1 MVFCRYQQA
10 DLCLTMQINR
20 YISIWVSR
28 HLQVLFDTLGRLWK
42 TPVSSAMTILVLAIA
57 MTLPMVLYKIF
68 DSLDAVTSEWIG
80 SPRISV
86 FLHTE
91 KENLNLDPIEIGQRL
106 LQNPMIEDVRYV
118 SPEQGLSEFAEF
130 DGFAE
135 AIEAL
140 PENPLPPLLV
150 VFPATGTDNEA
161 TQVLAQELESS
172 RFVDTAVYD
181 QQWVNRL
188 AAIVDLFQRGVLV
201 LSCLMGIGIV
211 LVISNTIRLSII
223 NRASEIEIIDQVGG
237 THAFIRRPFLYAGGI
252 QCLLGSL
259 LAWGLTNIT
268 LYLLARPVAR
278 LALLYESDFRIDW
291 AGVGTALFVTVIS
304 VFLGLF
310 ASRFTV
316 NRHLGSLTPG

>member
-1 MVFCRYQQA
+1 
-10 DLCLTMQINR
+10 MQINKR
-20 YISIWVSR
+20 ISVWLSR

-42 TPVSSAMTILVLAIA
+42 TPVSSTMTILVLAIA
-57 MTLPMVLYKIF
+57 MTLPMVLFKIF
-68 DSLDAVTSEWIG
+68 DSLEAVTSDWVG

-86 FLHTE
+86 FLGRDGAQ
-91 KENLNLDPIEIGQRL
+91 LNQDPIEIGQRL

-118 SPEQGLSEFAEF
+118 SPEQGLEEFVEF

-140 PENPLPPLLV
+140 PENPLPPLLI
-150 VFPATGTDNEA
+150 VFPATGTDNAA
-161 TQVLAQELESS
+161 TKTLAKELENMP
-172 RFVDTAVYD
+172 FVDTAVYD

-188 AAIVDLFQRGVLV
+188 AAIVDLFQRGVTV
-201 LSCLMGIGIV
+201 LAFLMGIGIV
-211 LVISNTIRLSII
+211 LVISNTVRLGII

-237 THAFIRRPFLYAGGI
+237 THAFIRRPFLYAGAI

-268 LYLLARPVAR
+268 LYMLARPVAR

-291 AGVGTALFVTVIS
+291 AGVGIASFVAVIS
-304 VFLGLF
+304 VLLGLV

-316 NRHLGSLTPG
+316 DRHLGSLTPG